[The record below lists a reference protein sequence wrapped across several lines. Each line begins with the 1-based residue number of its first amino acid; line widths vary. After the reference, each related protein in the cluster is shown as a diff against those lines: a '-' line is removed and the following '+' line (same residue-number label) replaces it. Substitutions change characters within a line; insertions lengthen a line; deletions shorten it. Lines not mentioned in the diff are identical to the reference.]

1 MNLANTIIA
10 AILAAAPAQG
20 VEPAGLL
27 AVVQTETGGRP
38 FETADLDPSDGIEPC
53 MLYERHVAYRLFK
66 AKGAAALKEAKR
78 QGLVVPKWQGPGS
91 PQYADQKT
99 SAGRLALIARA
110 AALDPEIAYASCS
123 IGLFQVMGGNHAAA
137 GFGSAKEMHDVL
149 TRGGIEAHIA
159 CGIAF
164 MRSKGLLKHLA
175 ARDWAAFAKGYNG
188 TAYKK
193 NAYDRKLADAYAYW
207 STKLRAKP
215 AGPKANV
222 AGDVSTLKLGDRG
235 PRVRALQESLA
246 AFGVA
251 VKADAVYGPATRR
264 AVAAAQV
271 ELGQAGDGVASP
283 TFVAALESAPALA
296 KGAREV
302 ATKAEVKQVSFAAR
316 LGDRIRKGGLAGLG
330 AVGTYQ
336 ASLASF
342 QSTADTVKG
351 GVDQVRAARDTV
363 TGIVGE
369 TVASAATSWLLD
381 HWQAIALAGGCAT
394 AVVVGGTLLKSAVCA
409 YREGRLV
416 A

>member
-1 MNLANTIIA
+1 M
-10 AILAAAPAQG
+10 
-20 VEPAGLL
+20 
-27 AVVQTETGGRP
+27 VQTETGGHP
-38 FETADLDPSDGIEPC
+38 FETADVDPSDGIEPC

-78 QGLVVPKWQGPGS
+78 QGFVVPKWQGPGS
-91 PQYADQKT
+91 AQYADQKT
-99 SAGRLALIARA
+99 SAGRLALIARV

-123 IGLFQVMGGNHAAA
+123 IGLFQVMGGNHGAA
-137 GFGSAKEMHDVL
+137 GYGSALEMHNAL

-188 TAYKK
+188 TAYKR
-193 NAYDRKLADAYAYW
+193 NVYDRKLAEAYAYW
-207 STKLRAKP
+207 STKLRSAP
-215 AGPKANV
+215 APETAV
-222 AGDVSTLKLGDRG
+222 ADVSTLKLGDSG
-235 PRVRALQESLA
+235 PRVKALQESLA
-246 AFGVA
+246 GFGLA
-251 VKADAVYGPATRR
+251 VQVDGKYGPATRR
-264 AVAAAQV
+264 AVAAVQV

-283 TFVAALESAPALA
+283 GFVAALESAPSLA
-296 KGAREV
+296 KVAREV
-302 ATKAEVKQVSFAAR
+302 ASKHEVKKVSFAAR
-316 LGDRIRKGGLAGLG
+316 LGDRIRKGGIAGLG
-330 AVGTYQ
+330 GVGAYQ

-351 GVDQVRAARDTV
+351 GVDQVRAARETV

-369 TVASAATSWLLD
+369 TAASAATSWLFE

-394 AVVVGGTLLKSAVCA
+394 AVVVGGTLVKSAVEA